1 MRPEGMAPWEVA
13 SLSRRPHNNGK
24 WGVWMLG
31 IPESR
36 GPMDPSNSANPA
48 DPRDEQLDE
57 ARKLRRLQLMIS
69 MVLSVIAQ
77 DSSLTLD
84 EATEMVA
91 NARRAAL
98 AMFPGKELAF
108 DLIYKPRLQ
117 RMMRERFRLQ

>member
-1 MRPEGMAPWEVA
+1 
-13 SLSRRPHNNGK
+13 
-24 WGVWMLG
+24 
-31 IPESR
+31 
-36 GPMDPSNSANPA
+36 MDPSNSANPT

-57 ARKLRRLQLMIS
+57 ARRLRRLQLMIS

-77 DSSLTLD
+77 DSSLTLE

>member
-1 MRPEGMAPWEVA
+1 
-13 SLSRRPHNNGK
+13 
-24 WGVWMLG
+24 
-31 IPESR
+31 
-36 GPMDPSNSANPA
+36 MDPPNSANPA

-57 ARKLRRLQLMIS
+57 ARRLRRLQLMIS

-77 DSSLTLD
+77 DSSLTLE

-117 RMMRERFRLQ
+117 RMIRERFRLQ

>member
-1 MRPEGMAPWEVA
+1 
-13 SLSRRPHNNGK
+13 
-24 WGVWMLG
+24 
-31 IPESR
+31 
-36 GPMDPSNSANPA
+36 MDATDSANA
-48 DPRDEQLDE
+48 SDPNDERLEE

-77 DSSLTLD
+77 DPSLTVD
-84 EATEMVA
+84 EASEMIA

-117 RMMRERFRLQ
+117 RMMNERFRLQ